1 MLKYN
6 FPHLRS
12 GIFCR
17 MCCYFGKDPFH
28 SAAVCFY
35 LSNVFVSCFA
45 ACTEPSIHPPPVVPP
60 VVVPKTYEP
69 WRMEWSTAEPT
80 DGRTKGNSIVNYHR
94 RLQGMACE
102 MGMRNGGRGLI
113 SPKVSPL
120 LLKVFSPVRFGL
132 RLCQTGKPVFHSPI
146 PSQPDP
152 TTVCSPK
159 CRRLNN
165 NSSSSSSSSG
175 VCCVYTEKPPSANS
189 AEVIIGVVVVVLGLS
204 AI

>member
-35 LSNVFVSCFA
+35 VSNVFVSCFA

-69 WRMEWSTAEPT
+69 WRMEWSTPEPT

-102 MGMRNGGRGLI
+102 MGMRNGGEGLI
-113 SPKVSPL
+113 SQRSPHCCSKSSL
-120 LLKVFSPVRFGL
+120 QSGL
-132 RLCQTGKPVFHSPI
+132 AWDSAKHRKTSLSLPD
-146 PSQPDP
+146 PSQ
-152 TTVCSPK
+152 TQ
-159 CRRLNN
+159 RLFAPQNA
-165 NSSSSSSSSG
+165 G
-175 VCCVYTEKPPSANS
+175 D
-189 AEVIIGVVVVVLGLS
+189 
-204 AI
+204 